1 MNFIIFLFLVVYN
14 ERTGVIDVKIKKNI
28 NANGR
33 EQISIK
39 TSRYNKSCV
48 DFFRKL
54 DGTKTKL
61 WHFKPEQKDELKAF
75 FAKDKTSFT
84 IC

>member
-1 MNFIIFLFLVVYN
+1 M
-14 ERTGVIDVKIKKNI
+14 D
-28 NANGR
+28 ANGR
-33 EQISIK
+33 ERISIK
-39 TSRYNKSCV
+39 TSRYNKGCV

-54 DGTKTKL
+54 DGTYETKTKL
-61 WHFKPEQKDELKAF
+61 WHFKPDQKDELKAF